1 MSPSENKKA
10 VQKMT
15 VPLIQKMKR
24 GGEKIVMV
32 TCYDY
37 SFARLIDEA
46 GVDIVLVGDSLGMVI
61 QGQKSTLPVTLEE
74 MIYHSRCVAH
84 GLTRPLLV
92 TDMPFMSYQS
102 SQGEAIKNAGRLL
115 KEGKAE
121 SIKLEGGV
129 EVADLIHRMNRIG
142 IPVMGHIGLQ
152 PQSLHKYGGYKI
164 QGKTPQEER
173 HLLEDA
179 LAVQEAGCW
188 SVVLEGVPV
197 DVAQKITGRLKIPTV
212 GIGCGPSCDG
222 QVLVLY
228 DLLGMNPDFNPRFL
242 KRYAN
247 LAEVV
252 MESVSLFRQEVK
264 DQRFPTEEHGVRRNV
279 IDATL
284 KIRQRNAS
292 GT

>member
-212 GIGCGPSCDG
+212 GIGCG
-222 QVLVLY
+222 
-228 DLLGMNPDFNPRFL
+228 
-242 KRYAN
+242 
-247 LAEVV
+247 
-252 MESVSLFRQEVK
+252 
-264 DQRFPTEEHGVRRNV
+264 
-279 IDATL
+279 
-284 KIRQRNAS
+284 
-292 GT
+292 